1 LEEKGINILDLNK
14 ISFSYNIGENV
25 LTNCCFSV
33 KKGSICAIFG
43 ESGSGKST
51 LLRLIAGLE
60 RPGNG
65 EIKIENKIVSDDS
78 FILAPQKREVG
89 LVFQDYSLF
98 PHLTVSEN
106 ISFGIKENNKEIVEK
121 LIKKVKMV
129 GFEGKYP
136 NELSGG
142 QQQRI
147 AIARTL
153 ALNPKLL
160 LLDEPFSNLDS
171 ELKTELRREIKK
183 ITKEINTS
191 LIFITHDIIDAIDI
205 ADEIIF
211 IKNGEIIRHCS
222 LKNIFDDI
230 KNDFLEKTKIDLKHR
245 AEIIMNIISQ
255 NY

>member
-1 LEEKGINILDLNK
+1 M
-14 ISFSYNIGENV
+14 
-25 LTNCCFSV
+25 

-60 RPGNG
+60 RPNQG
-65 EIKIENKIVSDDS
+65 EIKIENKIISNDS
-78 FILAPQKREVG
+78 IIVPPQKREIG

-106 ISFGIKENNKEIVEK
+106 ISFGIKENNKEKMVER
-121 LIKKVKMV
+121 LLKKVKME

-142 QQQRI
+142 QQQRV

-153 ALNPKLL
+153 VLNPKLL
-160 LLDEPFSNLDS
+160 LLDEPFSNLDT

-222 LKNIFDDI
+222 LKNIFTDI
-230 KNDFLEKTKIDLKHR
+230 ENDFLKKTKIDLKHR

-255 NY
+255 D

>member
-1 LEEKGINILDLNK
+1 MEREINILDLNN
-14 ISFSYNIGENV
+14 ISFSYNRAENV
-25 LTNCCFSV
+25 LNNCCFSV

-60 RPGNG
+60 RPNQG
-65 EIKIENKIVSDDS
+65 EIKIENKIISNDS
-78 FILAPQKREVG
+78 IIVPPQKREIG

-106 ISFGIKENNKEIVEK
+106 ISFGIKENNKEKMVER
-121 LIKKVKMV
+121 LLKKVKME

-142 QQQRI
+142 QQQRV

-153 ALNPKLL
+153 VLNPKLL
-160 LLDEPFSNLDS
+160 LLDEPFSNLDT

-211 IKNGEIIRHCS
+211 IKNGEILKHCS
-222 LKNIFDDI
+222 LKNIFKDNQHQYID
-230 KNDFLEKTKIDLKHR
+230 KTKNYLKYKG
-245 AEIIMNIISQ
+245 ELIKKIV
-255 NY
+255 Y

>member
-1 LEEKGINILDLNK
+1 M
-14 ISFSYNIGENV
+14 
-25 LTNCCFSV
+25 

-60 RPGNG
+60 RPNQG
-65 EIKIENKIVSDDS
+65 EIKIENQIISNDSIIVP
-78 FILAPQKREVG
+78 PQKREIG

-106 ISFGIKENNKEIVEK
+106 ISFGIKENNKEKMVER
-121 LIKKVKMV
+121 LLKKVKME

-142 QQQRI
+142 QQQRV

-153 ALNPKLL
+153 VLNPKLL
-160 LLDEPFSNLDS
+160 LLDEPFSNLDT

-183 ITKEINTS
+183 ITREINTS

-211 IKNGEIIRHCS
+211 IKNGEILKHCS
-222 LKNIFDDI
+222 LKNIFKDNQHQYID
-230 KNDFLEKTKIDLKHR
+230 KTKDYLKYKG
-245 AEIIMNIISQ
+245 ELIKKIV
-255 NY
+255 Y